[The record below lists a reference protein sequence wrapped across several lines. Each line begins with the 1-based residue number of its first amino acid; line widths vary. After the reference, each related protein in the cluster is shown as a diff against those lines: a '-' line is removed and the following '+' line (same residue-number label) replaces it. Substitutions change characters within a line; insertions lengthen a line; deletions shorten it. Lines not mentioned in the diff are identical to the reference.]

1 LTSRLRATA
10 MIVWPPRGSARPR
23 VAVRPATG
31 TTRAVVLVLYG
42 GQVASRRRSR
52 RWHLSAVRM
61 VAFARALHRTAA
73 TDGVEVWTLRYRF
86 RGWNGADRS
95 PVVDARWALEE
106 VRRRHG
112 DVPVALVGH
121 SMGGR
126 VAVAAADDPS
136 VRAVVALAPWLPRDE
151 PAQAAAGCRVLVLH
165 GTRDRRTDPRGSL
178 DFATR
183 ARTLAA
189 EMVLIEIAGAGHA
202 MLRRTGVWSGL
213 TTYFTRSRLV
223 AAVTGAPV
231 DLSWPAP
238 VPNPVDPVASLRLRV

>member
-1 LTSRLRATA
+1 MTSRLRAATSL
-10 MIVWPPRGSARPR
+10 WPSRGSARPR
-23 VAVRPATG
+23 VAVRPADG
-31 TTRAVVLVLYG
+31 TTRAVALVLYG
-42 GQVASRRRSR
+42 GQVASRTRSR
-52 RWHLSAVRM
+52 RWHLSVVRM
-61 VAFARALHRTAA
+61 VPFARALHRTAA

-95 PVVDARWALEE
+95 PVVDARWALAE

-126 VAVAAADDPS
+126 VALAVADDPS
-136 VRAVVALAPWLPRDE
+136 VRAVVALAPWLPDNE
-151 PAQAAAGCRVLVLH
+151 PAQAVAGCRVLVLH
-165 GTRDRRTDPRGSL
+165 GTRDRRTDPRGSM
-178 DFATR
+178 DFAAR
-183 ARTLAA
+183 ARPLAT
-189 EMVLIEIAGAGHA
+189 EMVRIEIADTGHA
-202 MLRRTGVWSGL
+202 MLRRTGVWTAL

-231 DLSWPAP
+231 DPTWPAP